1 MKKLK
6 TYYKQNKKDTI
17 FISILLLLFIVLS
30 VLVLTETTI
39 SLDAL
44 VHTYILKIRNNP
56 LTSILNIITN
66 LASAT
71 FLLALSSI
79 LFIILKNKKTALY
92 IFMNLTC
99 AFLLN
104 ESIKGIITRTRPIGI
119 NLVEETGFSFPSG
132 HTMVGFAFY
141 GLITYLLYKKA
152 SKKNTKIILIISFIL
167 LSLLIGFSR
176 IYLGVHYLTDIIGAF
191 LLASLY
197 LKIFIKLI
205 LTEKK

>member
-1 MKKLK
+1 MKQLK
-6 TYYKQNKKDTI
+6 QYYKQNKKDII
-17 FISILLLLFIVLS
+17 FISIMLLFFIVLS
-30 VLVLTETTI
+30 ILVITEKTTSFDTLI
-39 SLDAL
+39 
-44 VHTYILKIRNNP
+44 HTYILEIRNKP

-71 FLLALSSI
+71 FLLAFSSI
-79 LFIILKNKKTALY
+79 LFIILKDKKTALY
-92 IFMNLTC
+92 IFINLTC

-141 GLITYLLYKKA
+141 GLITYLLYTKA
-152 SKKNTKIILIISFIL
+152 SKKNTKIILITSFIL

-191 LLASLY
+191 ILATIY
-197 LKIFIKLI
+197 LKIFIKII